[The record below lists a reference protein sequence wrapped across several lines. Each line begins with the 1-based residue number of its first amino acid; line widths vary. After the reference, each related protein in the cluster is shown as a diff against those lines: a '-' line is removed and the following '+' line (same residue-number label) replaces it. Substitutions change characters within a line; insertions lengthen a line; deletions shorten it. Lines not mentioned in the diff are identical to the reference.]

1 MDVRSGRIGQTEETI
16 MQPVLVKRSIVIA
29 GRKTSV
35 SLEHDFW
42 NGLKGIAREYKMTL
56 SDLVG
61 GIDARRPNTNL
72 SSAIRIFVLH
82 HFRSQVPQTTGDGVG
97 AGGEMPPIARPAP
110 MVAGQRTSW

>member
-1 MDVRSGRIGQTEETI
+1 MEAE
-16 MQPVLVKRSIVIA
+16 LVKRSIVIA

-42 NGLKGIAREYKMTL
+42 NGLKTIARDRKITL

-72 SSAIRIFVLH
+72 SSAIRIFVLQ
-82 HFRSQVPQTTGDGVG
+82 HFRSQLPQTSAVGTGT
-97 AGGEMPPIARPAP
+97 ALTQIARRAP
-110 MVAGQRTSW
+110 VAAGEQTSW

>member
-1 MDVRSGRIGQTEETI
+1 MEAE
-16 MQPVLVKRSIVIA
+16 LVKRSIVIG

-42 NGLKGIAREYKMTL
+42 SGLKTIARDRKLTL

-72 SSAIRIFVLH
+72 SSAIRIFVLQ
-82 HFRSQVPQTTGDGVG
+82 HFRSQLPQTPAVAAGTARSQIANRTSL
-97 AGGEMPPIARPAP
+97 AGGE
-110 MVAGQRTSW
+110 QTSW